1 MTTIDE
7 TCNSSYQGQG
17 IIDIVKLDAPP
28 GTIIDLVHLDAPPDT
43 KIRRNQTEIMNE
55 FFKT

>member
-1 MTTIDE
+1 MKLAIQVTKVRVF
-7 TCNSSYQGQG
+7 
-17 IIDIVKLDAPP
+17 IIDIVKLDAPS

-43 KIRRNQTEIMNE
+43 KIRQNQTKIMNE